1 MEDPMLQDAQE
12 LLKISTAKFKKPPT
26 NGSTAVTVLSTGA
39 ASVDTHVAAINI
51 LIPKLRQITGELE
64 QEIGHHI
71 LAIKTAEPNNWE
83 AIVRARCGISR
94 SRAYELMAIA
104 EGVKTTE
111 QCRRETNARKIKYRA
126 NQAVRSGTD
135 KKETD
140 TQIVELKAAH
150 RRELA
155 DARAQIVDL
164 EKARER
170 QIVRYENKFAEL
182 SDARKFDSERNQ
194 LRKALDEIAELL
206 AEMRGLMTHAERN
219 RTAIATKIA
228 CAEKIATSALKPAKV
243 AIVNLPVQQVA

>member
-1 MEDPMLQDAQE
+1 MLQDAQE

-94 SRAYELMAIA
+94 SRAYELMGIA
-104 EGVKTTE
+104 DGTKTTE
-111 QCRRETNARKIKYRA
+111 QTRHETNARQIRRRQK
-126 NQAVRSGTD
+126 QAVVRDVTD
-135 KKETD
+135 SN
-140 TQIVELKAAH
+140 IVELKAAH
-150 RRELA
+150 QRELA
-155 DARAQIVDL
+155 DARMESAELQD
-164 EKARER
+164 ACER
-170 QIVRYENKFAEL
+170 LIVRYENKFAEL

>member
-1 MEDPMLQDAQE
+1 MLPNADH
-12 LLKISTAKFKKPPT
+12 LKTGSSTVVKKVLSPT
-26 NGSTAVTVLSTGA
+26 NGSTTGA

-64 QEIGHHI
+64 QEIGTHI
-71 LAIKTAEPNNWE
+71 LAIKAAEPNNWE
-83 AIVRARCGISR
+83 AIVRAKCGISR
-94 SRAYELMAIA
+94 SRAYELMGIA
-104 EGVKTTE
+104 DGTKTTE
-111 QCRRETNARKIKYRA
+111 QTRHETNARQIRRRQK
-126 NQAVRSGTD
+126 QAVVRDVTD
-135 KKETD
+135 A
-140 TQIVELKAAH
+140 QIVELKAAH
-150 RRELA
+150 RRELT
-155 DARAQIVDL
+155 DARAKLAEL

-182 SDARKFDSERNQ
+182 SDARKFDSERTQ

-228 CAEKIATSALKPAKV
+228 CAETIATAALKPAKV